1 MYELFGKPICE
12 SVEEIVAG
20 GGVAL
25 VMVDVLNDFYHRDGF
40 FPKAGWSLDD
50 LDASLR
56 PLRELLDS
64 ARAAGVPVIHAQN
77 TVLPDGQSDSS
88 AFLRF
93 KTKYSPTVPIY
104 NIDGT
109 WGWEF
114 LDGFGPGAGEL
125 VVKKHR
131 PSAFV
136 GSDLDQLLRAN
147 RIQSVILAGCV
158 TEGCVQ
164 ATAIDA
170 MFRDYYTI
178 IVRDCVASYDRV
190 RHDEAIKFLAPRV
203 EIVDSTEIIEA
214 LAGANGSLVRSPRE
228 RAGAESSLKGVV
240 SG

>member
-1 MYELFGKPICE
+1 MYQLFGKTIYE

-25 VMVDVLNDFYHRDGF
+25 VLVDVLNDFYHHDGY
-40 FPKAGWSLDD
+40 FPRAGWNMED
-50 LDASLR
+50 LDAMQA
-56 PLRELLDS
+56 PLGDLLS
-64 ARAAGVPVIHAQN
+64 AARAAGVPVIHAQN

-104 NIDGT
+104 NIAGT

-114 LDGFGPGAGEL
+114 LDGFGPQDGEL
-125 VVKKHR
+125 VIHKHR

-136 GSDLDQLLRAN
+136 GTDFDQLLRSN
-147 RIQSVILAGCV
+147 RIQSLALAGCV

-170 MFRDYYTI
+170 MFRDYYTV
-178 IVRDCVASYDRV
+178 IVSDCVASYDRT
-190 RHDEAIKFLAPRV
+190 RHDQAVDFMAPRV
-203 EIVDSTEIIEA
+203 EIVESSEVIEA
-214 LAGANGSLVRSPRE
+214 LASANGRGPSAAVD
-228 RAGAESSLKGVV
+228 GAKG
-240 SG
+240 SGTW